1 MIIII
6 IITRVKMYVY
16 FGFSVA
22 RLRRART
29 INLIVSR
36 SLSVEL
42 FCFAACVRHCAQ
54 PSRVRPI
61 PGQLA
66 RKSDRKS
73 PQKSIE
79 NRSPETPRGTQ
90 NRLKIAPRTLSGH
103 IVASKSVPKASRERL
118 GSVLG
123 RPRRAPGAPKES
135 LRAPRN
141 VRKGALEHSGAHW
154 DDQNRRQV
162 ASGSGKIEFFLRGAF
177 AKHRRSDFS
186 SIFFD
191 FWFFCKVCEPLKVL
205 RLPAK
210 TEVRPFALRVKSLTR
225 CNLEKPLKSVPRST
239 RNRRK
244 SHLGASRAPFSV
256 DFGRSK
262 QLGRATRSDS
272 GRFE

>member
-1 MIIII
+1 MP
-6 IITRVKMYVY
+6 
-16 FGFSVA
+16 
-22 RLRRART
+22 
-29 INLIVSR
+29 
-36 SLSVEL
+36 
-42 FCFAACVRHCAQ
+42 FAD
-54 PSRVRPI
+54 
-61 PGQLA
+61 QLA
-66 RKSDRKS
+66 REINRKAS
-73 PQKSIE
+73 RESIK

-103 IVASKSVPKASRERL
+103 IMASKSVPKASRERL

-186 SIFFD
+186 SIFANLR
-191 FWFFCKVCEPLKVL
+191 FFGKACEPSKVL

-210 TEVRPFALRVKSLTR
+210 TKVRLFALRVESPVR
-225 CNLEKPLKSVPRST
+225 RNLE
-239 RNRRK
+239 
-244 SHLGASRAPFSV
+244 
-256 DFGRSK
+256 
-262 QLGRATRSDS
+262 
-272 GRFE
+272 